1 MTRGLAG
8 SLMLMMSIPD
18 GTSRWAVYAYGR
30 DSSCSSVMS
39 AVFSI
44 ESIARCPRTL
54 MLRLPPVL
62 APRITLVQGSC
73 ALVAPAVTHARTSER
88 MASEPARL
96 LMAGLLAE
104 DGDARVPGSKG

>member
-1 MTRGLAG
+1 MWG
-8 SLMLMMSIPD
+8 
-18 GTSRWAVYAYGR
+18 
-30 DSSCSSVMS
+30 
-39 AVFSI
+39 VFSI
-44 ESIARCPRTL
+44 EPIAGCPRPL

-96 LMAGLLAE
+96 LMAGLLGG
-104 DGDARVPGSKG
+104 DGDARAPGANGGGGGSPRGARQTRGSAGWPC